1 VYWILHLNPFQVG
14 ETKKKKKK
22 NGFSY
27 ISIELETK
35 ICKTSH
41 RNKQTQVPLLVHDN
55 LSPELLKVLFEI
67 FYTFDKDKDGA
78 LCPKE
83 LDHFVFSTNGQHPP
97 ISFIE
102 QMGQRFGANEQGW
115 LTQEGFMV
123 NVWPLKKIC
132 YYKLNTME

>member
-1 VYWILHLNPFQVG
+1 KHK
-14 ETKKKKKK
+14 ETQ
-22 NGFSY
+22 
-27 ISIELETK
+27 I
-35 ICKTSH
+35 
-41 RNKQTQVPLLVHDN
+41 PLLVHDN

-67 FYTFDKDKDGA
+67 FHTFDKDRDGA

-115 LTQEGFMV
+115 LTQEGFMAFYLEQTLDDV
-123 NVWPLKKIC
+123 SETQKDIRAHGYNGHSLVKI
-132 YYKLNTME
+132 

>member
-1 VYWILHLNPFQVG
+1 
-14 ETKKKKKK
+14 
-22 NGFSY
+22 
-27 ISIELETK
+27 
-35 ICKTSH
+35 
-41 RNKQTQVPLLVHDN
+41 
-55 LSPELLKVLFEI
+55 LFEI